1 MDQLGQKNP
10 NSYEKEGTKWRLQF
24 YISLTVCHIISPYYR
39 EGEKEAEIAQIA
51 HTILTQYIN

>member
-1 MDQLGQKNP
+1 MLL
-10 NSYEKEGTKWRLQF
+10 LQF
-24 YISLTVCHIISPYYR
+24 YISLTVCHIISPYR

>member
-1 MDQLGQKNP
+1 MLL
-10 NSYEKEGTKWRLQF
+10 LQF

-51 HTILTQYIN
+51 HSILTQYIN